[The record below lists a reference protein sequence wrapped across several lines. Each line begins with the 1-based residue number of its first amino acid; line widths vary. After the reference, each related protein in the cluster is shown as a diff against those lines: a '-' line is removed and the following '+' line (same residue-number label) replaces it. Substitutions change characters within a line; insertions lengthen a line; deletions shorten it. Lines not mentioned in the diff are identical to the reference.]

1 MKLGKWISVLF
12 SQGVSGIDYLE
23 DAFNQCAGIG
33 NQARFNP
40 FEKIGDYTGN
50 AISKFGAKLLKNSC

>member
-12 SQGVSGIDYLE
+12 AQGVSGIDYLE

-50 AISKFGAKLLKNSC
+50 AIPKFF